1 MSLANIILFV
11 ILVHERKNLL
21 KHENVGMVSG
31 FVKTVG
37 NLDNHKI
44 LFRPKKIK
52 L

>member
-1 MSLANIILFV
+1 MFLVNTILFV

-21 KHENVGMVSG
+21 KHENDGMGSW
-31 FVKTVG
+31 FVKNVG
-37 NLDNHKI
+37 NLVNHKI